1 MIVQFLGTA
10 AGGGF
15 PQWNCRCKGCR
26 LARSDPRAAWPRGQ
40 SSAAVSA
47 DGVRWLLLNASPD
60 VRAQLAQLPE
70 PATTD
75 VRALP
80 FAAIALT
87 DGELDHTLGI
97 PLLREGGRLHVYC
110 TMAVRDMLSDSAG
123 LLRLTAAFADVGVH
137 PLSLGT
143 AVEPVD
149 LDGKMLGLTIEAFAV
164 AGDPPRF
171 AARRGGAGGA
181 VVGLR
186 IEDAATRTAFVYVPC
201 CGALTDDLRAR
212 CNGAA
217 ALAFDGT
224 FWRDDEMTAAGT
236 GKRTAREMGHVP
248 ISGTDGSLRWL
259 GSVTSA
265 RRIYTHINNTNPIL
279 IEDSP
284 ERREVDA
291 AGITVGFD
299 GLRLE
304 L

>member
-15 PQWNCRCKGCR
+15 PQWNCHCRGCQ
-26 LARSDPRAAWPRGQ
+26 LARTDPKAAWPRSQ
-40 SSAAVSA
+40 SAVAVSA
-47 DGVRWLLLNASPD
+47 DGSRWLLLNASPD
-60 VRAQLAQLPE
+60 VRSQLAQLPV

-75 VRALP
+75 MRAVP

-87 DGELDHTLGI
+87 DAELDHTLGI
-97 PLLREGGRLHVYC
+97 PLLREGGRLHIYC
-110 TMAVRDMLSDSAG
+110 TMAVRDMLADGAG
-123 LLRLTAAFADVGVH
+123 LLRLTAAFADVAVH

-143 AVEPVD
+143 PVEPVD
-149 LDGKMLGLTIEAFAV
+149 LDGRGCGLTIEAFAV

-171 AARRGGAGGA
+171 ASRAAISGAA

-186 IEDAATRTAFVYVPC
+186 IEEIETHAAFVYVPG

-212 CNGAA
+212 LDGAA
-217 ALAFDGT
+217 AIAFDGT
-224 FWRDDEMTAAGT
+224 FWRDDEMIAGRTGTRTAAQ
-236 GKRTAREMGHVP
+236 MGHVP
-248 ISGTDGSLRWL
+248 IDGPGGSLQWL
-259 GSVTSA
+259 AALTSA

-279 IEDSP
+279 IEDSA
-284 ERREVDA
+284 ERRAVVA